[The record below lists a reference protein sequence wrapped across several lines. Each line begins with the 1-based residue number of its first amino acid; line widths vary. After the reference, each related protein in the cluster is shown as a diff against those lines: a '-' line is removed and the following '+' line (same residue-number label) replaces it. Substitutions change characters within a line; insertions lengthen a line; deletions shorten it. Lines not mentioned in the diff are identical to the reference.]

1 MNYIMLQGNL
11 VSDVQTNTNGEGKT
25 YTFGKIGVYN
35 GKNKSGETRES
46 MFFDFVVFGRDAEDL
61 QATGTKGTP
70 IIVAGRLEEDKSEKD
85 GKIYVNKRVICTNAK
100 AVIRVQRENTNS
112 NYEVADPFAQ

>member
-70 IIVAGRLEEDKSEKD
+70 IIVAGKLEEDKSEKD
-85 GKIYVNKRVICTNAK
+85 GKVYVNKRVICTSAK
-100 AVIRVQRENTNS
+100 AIIRVQRENANS
-112 NYEVADPFAQ
+112 HYEVADPFAQ